1 VFFFFFFFWRPVF
14 FFGSTGALLV
24 RVARKAASSDVSF
37 ERAMALGCLG
47 SIAAI
52 LLHSL
57 TDFNLYI
64 PANALM
70 FSLIL
75 GLAASI
81 SPARSGVLR
90 RAYEG

>member
-1 VFFFFFFFWRPVF
+1 
-14 FFGSTGALLV
+14 
-24 RVARKAASSDVSF
+24 
-37 ERAMALGCLG
+37 MALGCLG

-75 GLAASI
+75 GSAASI
-81 SPARSGVLR
+81 PAANSGVLR
-90 RAYEG
+90 RAYEA

>member
-1 VFFFFFFFWRPVF
+1 
-14 FFGSTGALLV
+14 
-24 RVARKAASSDVSF
+24 
-37 ERAMALGCLG
+37 MALGCLG

-52 LLHSL
+52 LLHSF

-64 PANALM
+64 PANALV

-75 GLAASI
+75 GLAASM
-81 SPARSGVLR
+81 SAVANSGAPR

>member
-1 VFFFFFFFWRPVF
+1 
-14 FFGSTGALLV
+14 
-24 RVARKAASSDVSF
+24 
-37 ERAMALGCLG
+37 
-47 SIAAI
+47 
-52 LLHSL
+52 L